1 MKYEVRQFLGKSP
14 KYRVLDYVSLPLGIH
29 LKRNEELNEASITL
43 IDIQMKRRI
52 PKNTRI
58 RIVETESGKSWDFL
72 VVQDVVTRTRAELP
86 ELFNHELTLIESTQE
101 FATIQMPNLTFSRLN
116 AGSFDVSSID
126 DLLNIV
132 NNTSATYNLTGDISF
147 SGETYPFLTIAD
159 EFNGILNGNGHTITI
174 NNFNPSAYKGLFRSL
189 GTNALITNINFV
201 INGSSSSR
209 MTQTDNNWG
218 IICGTN
224 NGQIEKVSITNST
237 VTKTMTE
244 NANGL
249 AYSWGWLCGLNDT
262 NGLINQCRLVNCNA
276 TINFTATQDT
286 SYCYVGSF
294 CGINKG
300 WIVTSYIDGGKLATS
315 RASNILNPL
324 AVGGAVGVQ
333 QSIVSQCYLN
343 NLDITSAVGDF
354 RGAVAPKD
362 FKDEKTIYCYFH
374 IEDVGDTSSW
384 VTNSVGTYIPNASD
398 MEKKDTFIGFDFE
411 TIWNINEGVSKPFFR
426 AFVAL
431 SVYNPLTISNI
442 LKRLLN
448 CSKIHWKDER
458 PIYDI
463 SPNLLQKL
471 VSLHLDNATEFFF
484 NELNL
489 LEALREIGQKINA
502 IPYLEDYKY
511 VNYYFLNDT
520 LNEKVWTPN
529 DEQACSYSQLQDPNE
544 YATNLVSFSKNV
556 VSSEDV
562 VAGSVEYPSRGGW
575 ITPRCDGEST
585 TRINNAS
592 AVIDLHGFKIYDI
605 QSVKVKNVSLD
616 EPTKVY
622 DITNYIYEKSQYD
635 LLPDLSSPT
644 SDFQEVRGRALIYD
658 QYGSRIYGFT
668 TTPIRGFTP
677 EYPALN
683 NILMAVSGLS
693 ESKINTDYR
702 TLLFNVEFR
711 PVFNNAQST
720 TKKSLEDFPFE
731 EDLVINQTTNM
742 LSSQNYGN
750 YMRAK
755 MNKMGNIEESFD
767 FQFDTIEQM
776 PELGDRFEDTEYYVN
791 EIVANLYENT
801 IRANITFT
809 KGFNK
814 ISEYIAVNSRKR
826 PFALPIDNTVDRHSI
841 LKKYLNF
848 STNPNIT
855 PTDQSYLDDPHL
867 TTTFLGNLFYPLGVG
882 KWGDVID
889 ECNLAYVNT
898 FDENMKPIVRSLL
911 PVVSYATPRCLH
923 YSFNMLDNLN
933 AGYYCRT
940 RNSTNKYNGQSA
952 LLYTKNGTF
961 RYCTIN
967 LLAGNCGLESSDI
980 NTEVSMGGE
989 YPYATFASASEIAK
1003 YTLSQEWQVD
1013 YQKDAREIPYFEE
1026 EIHFVS
1032 DDGSVIIGDNL
1043 VFNNLTVKSSETP
1056 YELVKIYSLDR
1067 KLGEYEK
1074 TVPSDAVLHDLA
1086 TIVAGSWEDDR
1097 GNIIGA
1103 RILTSLYDVNYHE
1116 NVGKCWFFADTS
1128 GNILLGANEP
1138 LTSDAN
1144 IYVYAQRHRSLPYEP
1159 RQAVKVS
1166 IDTSS
1171 NTTPY
1176 LHIYLYGNADA
1187 NSYNVVDYGDN
1198 QKEYFDYVG
1207 ESGYFNISHNYDDII
1222 KAPNPSIL
1230 NIYSN
1235 SLTSFE
1241 LSNSPYK
1248 INYVSFLQSSIDTV
1262 QLFNDNVNKNNFA
1275 FNDLDISR
1283 LTKITTL
1290 NCRNWSTLQSITL
1303 PTKNNFTM
1311 IDISNTGMVNDESAL
1326 LSIVNKLPQKPAS
1339 AITGYVF
1346 TCEGTKTPE
1355 GYVYWESV
1363 LQALTAKGWRYD
1375 Y

>member
-29 LKRNEELNEASITL
+29 LKRNEELNEANITL
-43 IDIQMKRRI
+43 IDIERKRRI

-58 RIVETESGKSWDFL
+58 RVVETESGESWDFI
-72 VVQDVVTRTRAELP
+72 VVQDVVTRSRAELP

-116 AGSFDVSSID
+116 AGQFDVSSID
-126 DLLNIV
+126 DLVNIS
-132 NNTSATYNLTGDISF
+132 NNTSATYNLTGDLTF

-174 NNFNPSAYKGLFRSL
+174 NNFNPSAYRGLFGSL
-189 GTNALITNINFV
+189 GANALITNINFV
-201 INGSSSSR
+201 INGSSSSI
-209 MTQTDNNWG
+209 MKPTNNNWG

-224 NGQIEKVSITNST
+224 NGTIEKVSITNST
-237 VTKTMTE
+237 VTKTMTV
-244 NANGL
+244 NATGL
-249 AYSWGWLCGLNDT
+249 TYSWGWLCGLNSAD
-262 NGLINQCRLVNCNA
+262 GRIKQCRLVNCNA
-276 TINFTATQDT
+276 TINFTATQNI

-300 WIVTSYIDGGKLATS
+300 LITCCYIDGGKLATS
-315 RASNILNPL
+315 RVSQILTPL

-333 QSIVSQCYLN
+333 QKIVSQCYLN
-343 NLDITSAVGDF
+343 NLDLTSAVADF
-354 RGAVAPKD
+354 NGVFAPKD
-362 FKDEKTIYCYFH
+362 FKGETTVYCYFH
-374 IEDVGDTSSW
+374 TEDFGETSSW
-384 VTNSVGTYIPNASD
+384 TTNSVGTYISSASD
-398 MEKKDTFIGFDFE
+398 MEKKETFAGFDFE
-411 TIWNINEGVSKPFFR
+411 TMWNINESVSKPFFR
-426 AFVAL
+426 VFTAL

-448 CSKIHWKDER
+448 CSKTHWKDESQ
-458 PIYDI
+458 IYDI
-463 SPNLLQKL
+463 SPSLLNKL
-471 VSLHLDNATEFFF
+471 SSLNLDNATEFFF

-511 VNYYFLNDT
+511 VNYHFLNDT
-520 LNEKVWTPN
+520 LNERVWTPS

-575 ITPRCDGEST
+575 ITPRCDGDST
-585 TRINNAS
+585 TQINNAS

-605 QSVKVKNVSLD
+605 QSVKVKNVSVD

-635 LLPDLSSPT
+635 LLPDLSTPT
-644 SDFQEVRGRALIYD
+644 GEFQEVRGRALIYD

-720 TKKSLEDFPFE
+720 AKENLDDFPFE

-776 PELGDRFEDTEYYVN
+776 PELGDKFEDTDYYVN
-791 EIVANLYENT
+791 EIVANLYDNT

-814 ISEYIAVNSRKR
+814 ISEHIAVNSRKR

-848 STNPNIT
+848 STNPNIL
-855 PTDQSYLDDPHL
+855 PTEKSYLDDPYL
-867 TTTFLGNLFYPLGVG
+867 TAAFLDNLFYPLGVG

-889 ECNLAYVNT
+889 ECNLAMVQTY
-898 FDENMKPIVRSLL
+898 DENMTSIVRSLL

-967 LLAGNCGLESSDI
+967 LLAGNCGIESSDI
-980 NTEVSMGGE
+980 STEVSMGGE
-989 YPYATFASASEIAK
+989 YPYATFASVSDVSK

-1032 DDGSVIIGDNL
+1032 DDGSVFIGDNF
-1043 VFNNLTVKSSETP
+1043 VFNNLTVKSSDAP

-1067 KLGEYEK
+1067 RLGEYEK
-1074 TVPSDAVLHDLA
+1074 TVPSDAVLQDYS
-1086 TIVAGSWEDDR
+1086 TIVAGSWEDNS
-1097 GNIIGA
+1097 GNIIGS
-1103 RILTSLYDVNYHE
+1103 RILTSVNVRGS
-1116 NVGKCWFFADTS
+1116 VGKCWFFADTS

-1159 RQAVKVS
+1159 RQTVKVS

-1176 LHIYLYGNADA
+1176 LYINLYGN
-1187 NSYNVVDYGDN
+1187 NEEESYNVVDYGDD

-1207 ESGYFNISHNYDDII
+1207 GSGHFEISHNYDDII

-1248 INYVSFLQSSIDTV
+1248 INYISLLQSSIDTV
-1262 QLFNDNVNKNNFA
+1262 QLFNDNVNKNNFD
-1275 FNDLDISR
+1275 FNNLDISR
-1283 LTKITTL
+1283 LTKIKTL

-1303 PTKNNFTM
+1303 PTTNNFIM
-1311 IDISNTGMVNDESAL
+1311 IDLSNTGMVNDESAL
-1326 LSIVNKLPQKPAS
+1326 LNIVNKLPQKPTS
-1339 AITGYVF
+1339 AVTGYVF
-1346 TCEGTKTPE
+1346 TCEGTKTSE
-1355 GYVYWESV
+1355 GYIYWDSV
-1363 LQALTAKGWRYD
+1363 MQALTAKGWRYD